1 MIEIIL
7 RDDITSYKSKPFF
20 GMSGRQLVVLLIVIA
35 ILGIEIWLLYFLLQ
49 VPTDIG
55 GFIIVATGAGIGYIG
70 LSERDGIALTKL
82 LIPEYR
88 YHSRPSMAEHCPP
101 DVAIYAPSEK
111 DAGNDPWVVRIDEVE
126 TDPKKATKIA
136 KAEAKLAK
144 NDSEFVD
151 EEGLCISAKK
161 ARAQRGIKAITNK
174 QKKTEKQKKH
184 KSSEKHESTKPS
196 ESEECA

>member
-35 ILGIEIWLLYFLLQ
+35 ILGIEIWLLYFLLH
-49 VPTDIG
+49 VPTDLG
-55 GFIIVATGAGIGYIG
+55 GFIIVATGAAIGYIG

-88 YHSRPSMAEHCPP
+88 YRSRPNMAEHCPP

-111 DAGNDPWVVRIDEVE
+111 DAGSDPWVVRIEETE
-126 TDPKKATKIA
+126 TDPKKANKVA

-151 EEGLCISAKK
+151 EEGFCISAKK
-161 ARAQRGIKAITNK
+161 ARAQRGIKTITN
-174 QKKTEKQKKH
+174 KQKKH
-184 KSSEKHESTKPS
+184 KSSEKRESKETT
-196 ESEECA
+196 ESKECA

>member
-35 ILGIEIWLLYFLLQ
+35 ILGIEIWLLYFLLH
-49 VPTDIG
+49 VPTDLG
-55 GFIIVATGAGIGYIG
+55 GFIIVATGAAIGYIG

-88 YHSRPSMAEHCPP
+88 YRSRPNMAEHCPP

-111 DAGNDPWVVRIDEVE
+111 EAGSDPWIVRIEETE
-126 TDPKKATKIA
+126 TDPKKANKIA

-151 EEGLCISAKK
+151 EEGFCISAKK
-161 ARAQRGIKAITNK
+161 ARAQRGIKTIMNK
-174 QKKTEKQKKH
+174 QKKTSKQKKH
-184 KSSEKHESTKPS
+184 KHSEKRESKETT
-196 ESEECA
+196 ESKECA